1 MQQQQH
7 HPDGVSYPPA
17 EYVHFQEGAP
27 HYYAYGPNM
36 AYYSHDDPYYR
47 QLLQQQQQQQQ
58 HLHHQYPGYSDQQGE
73 AEERVPYAHVRYAN
87 TDTIYPV

>member
-1 MQQQQH
+1 MQQHQH

-27 HYYAYGPNM
+27 HYYAYGPPNM

-47 QLLQQQQQQQQ
+47 QLLQQQQQQQ
-58 HLHHQYPGYSDQQGE
+58 HHQYPGYSDQQGE